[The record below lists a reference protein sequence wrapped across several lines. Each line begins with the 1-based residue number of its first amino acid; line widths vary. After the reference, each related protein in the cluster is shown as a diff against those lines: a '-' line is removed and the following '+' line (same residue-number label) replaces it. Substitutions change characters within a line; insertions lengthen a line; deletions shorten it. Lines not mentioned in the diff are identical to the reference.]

1 MLIDVLVD
9 LPIAGNKTYTYRV
22 PEAMTLTVGAVV
34 AVPFGPRVVHGFCT
48 RIREA
53 SCETDKTRD
62 VLELVSPTFFPE
74 GYWNLLIRVSDYYL
88 TPLSKVL
95 ETVLPP
101 GVLTRVQRRVRLIP
115 VEKRPTHQAT
125 LFAPPL
131 SPKAR
136 AVLAVLE
143 KSPDLAMLALQR
155 KVPQAAT
162 GLRELQKLGWVESFF
177 LETNTAKPKRQKFV
191 TLVSV
196 HSDGLT
202 ARQREVLNVLEVL
215 GGSLP
220 VQEALAK
227 ARTTTG
233 TLQTLAKLGRVTLE
247 EREVLRFL
255 GGVGAQGSQAGQPKA
270 LTVYQQKALELIQDL
285 FEKPPSHLQALL
297 HGVTGSGK
305 TEVYLQTIAPVLEQ
319 GHSALVLVPEIGL
332 TPQLTD
338 RFEARFPGRVRVYHS
353 ALSDGER
360 YDTWRQMLTPE
371 PQVVVGTRSAIFAPL
386 QNLGLIILDEEH
398 DGSYKQDQPQPCYHA
413 RTVAQW
419 RSQLE
424 QVPLILGSATPAI
437 ETFMQ
442 HEPSSPSY
450 CALPERVEGRP
461 MPVVEVVDMREE
473 LADGNFSPFSR
484 LLQHTLSELPTSKEQ
499 GILFLN
505 RRGYSTFVMCRS
517 CGYTITCPHC
527 AVSLTYHQAG
537 ERLRCHYCN
546 HSAMQPEQCPVCSSP
561 YLKYFGSGTQRIEED
576 LSRLFPELVSLR
588 YDRDTTT
595 RKGSHRRIIDQF
607 QRGEAQVLIGTQ
619 MLTKGL
625 DLPEVTLVGILVADG
640 ILNLPD
646 FRASERAF
654 QTLIQVA
661 GRAGRGDKP
670 GRVILQ
676 TYSPDHPVIQAV
688 KSHAYE
694 PFIQKELEER
704 HSFGY
709 PPFVQLVCIHFQ
721 GMLEAEV
728 VACAESLA
736 LHLHQ
741 QTVNIEQLGP
751 APCTIEKVKNQYRW
765 QLLLKNPHTEN
776 GYSEGYQQIAQA
788 LTLFPGHPRVRIHV
802 DVDPLRIL

>member
-22 PEAMTLTVGAVV
+22 PEAMSLGVGAVV

-53 SCETDKTRD
+53 DAQTDKTRD
-62 VLELVSPTFFPE
+62 VLELISPAFFPE
-74 GYWNLLIRVSDYYL
+74 GYWNLLIKVADYYL

-101 GVLTRVQRRVRLIP
+101 GVLTRTQRRVRLIP
-115 VEKRPTHQAT
+115 IENRPTHQAAF
-125 LFAPPL
+125 FAPPL

-136 AVLAVLE
+136 AVLAALE
-143 KSPDLAMLALQR
+143 QSPDLAMLALQR
-155 KVPQAAT
+155 KVPQAAA

-177 LETNTAKPKRQKFV
+177 LETNGAKPKRQKFV
-191 TLVSV
+191 TLV
-196 HSDGLT
+196 HAQPEGLT
-202 ARQREVLNVLEVL
+202 ARQREVLHALELL
-215 GGSLP
+215 GGSIP
-220 VQEALAK
+220 VQKALSK

-247 EREVLRFL
+247 DREVLRFL
-255 GGVGAQGSQAGQPKA
+255 GGIGVQSDQPKT
-270 LTVYQQKALELIQDL
+270 LTIHQQKALERIQRL
-285 FEKPPSHLQALL
+285 FEKSPTHLQALL

-319 GHSALVLVPEIGL
+319 GCSALVLVPEIGL

-360 YDTWRQMLTPE
+360 YDTWRQMLTAE
-371 PQVVVGTRSAIFAPL
+371 SHVVVGTRSAVFAPL

-419 RSQLE
+419 RSSLE

-437 ETFMQ
+437 ETFAACTLGKS
-442 HEPSSPSY
+442 PSALSY
-450 CALPERVEGRP
+450 CALPHRVEDRP
-461 MPVVEVVDMREE
+461 MPVVDVVDMREE

-484 LLQHTLSELPTSKEQ
+484 RLQHTLSELQTSGEQ

-505 RRGYSTFVMCRS
+505 RRGYSSFVMCRG
-517 CGYTITCPHC
+517 CGYAITCPHC
-527 AVSLTYHQAG
+527 AVSLTYHQSG

-546 HSAMQPEQCPVCSSP
+546 HSASQPEQCPVCRSP
-561 YLKYFGSGTQRIEED
+561 YLKHFGSGTQRIEED
-576 LSRLFPELVSLR
+576 LTRLFPTLVSLR

-607 QRGEAQVLIGTQ
+607 ERGEAQILIGTQ

-640 ILNLPD
+640 MLNLPD

-654 QTLIQVA
+654 QTLTQVA

-676 TYSPDHPVIQAV
+676 TYSPDHPVVHAV
-688 KSHAYE
+688 QSHAYE
-694 PFIQKELEER
+694 PFIQQELEDR
-704 HSFGY
+704 RAFGY

-721 GMLEAEV
+721 GGMEAAV
-728 VACAESLA
+728 IDCADSFSA
-736 LHLHQ
+736 HLRLQ
-741 QTVNIEQLGP
+741 ASNLEQLGP

-765 QLLLKNPHTEN
+765 QLLLKNAQGPQ
-776 GYSEGYQQIAQA
+776 GYEQIAKA
-788 LTLFPGHPRVRIHV
+788 LALFPGHSGVRINV

>member
-9 LPIAGNKTYTYRV
+9 LPIAGNRTYTYRV
-22 PEAMTLTVGAVV
+22 PEAMAVAVGAVV
-34 AVPFGPRVVHGFCT
+34 AVPFGTRVVHGFCT

-53 SCETDKTRD
+53 DGATDKTRE
-62 VLELVSPTFFPE
+62 VLELISPAFFPE
-74 GYWNLLIRVSDYYL
+74 GYWDLLIKVADYYL

-101 GVLTRVQRRVRLIP
+101 GVVTRSQRRVRIIP
-115 VEKRPTHQAT
+115 LEKRPTHQAAF
-125 LFAPPL
+125 FAPPL

-136 AVLAVLE
+136 AVFAALE
-143 KSPDLAMLALQR
+143 QSPDLAMLALQR
-155 KVPQAAT
+155 KVPQAAA

-177 LETNTAKPKRQKFV
+177 LETNAAKPKRQKFV
-191 TLVSV
+191 TLV
-196 HSDGLT
+196 HAQPEGLT
-202 ARQREVLNVLEVL
+202 TRQREVLHALEAL
-215 GGSLP
+215 GGSTP
-220 VQEALAK
+220 VQEALIK
-227 ARTTTG
+227 ARTTIG
-233 TLQTLAKLGRVTLE
+233 TLQTLAELGRVTLE
-247 EREVLRFL
+247 SREVLRFL
-255 GGVGAQGSQAGQPKA
+255 GGIGVQPDHPKT
-270 LTVYQQKALELIQDL
+270 LTVHQQQALERIQTL
-285 FEKPPSHLQALL
+285 FEQPPTNLQALL

-319 GHSALVLVPEIGL
+319 GCSALVLVPEIGL

-338 RFEARFPGRVRVYHS
+338 RFEARFPGKVRVYHS

-360 YDTWRQMLTPE
+360 YDTWRQMLTAE
-371 PQVVVGTRSAIFAPL
+371 PQVIVGTRSAVFAPL

-419 RSQLE
+419 RSHLE
-424 QVPLILGSATPAI
+424 KIPLILGSATPAI
-437 ETFMQ
+437 ETFAQ
-442 HEPSSPSY
+442 HRPSSSSY
-450 CALPERVEGRP
+450 CALPNRVEGRP
-461 MPVVEVVDMREE
+461 MPVVDVVDMREE

-484 LLQHTLSELPTSKEQ
+484 LLQHTLSDLQTSGEQ

-517 CGYTITCPHC
+517 CGYAITCPHC

-546 HSAMQPEQCPVCSSP
+546 HSASQPEQCPVCSSP

-576 LSRLFPELVSLR
+576 LTRLLPSLVSLR

-607 QRGEAQVLIGTQ
+607 QRGEAQILIGTQ

-654 QTLIQVA
+654 QTLTQVA

-676 TYSPDHPVIQAV
+676 TYSPDHPVIHAV
-688 KSHAYE
+688 RSHAYE
-694 PFIQKELEER
+694 PFIQGELEER
-704 HSFGY
+704 RAFGY

-721 GMLEAEV
+721 GGLEAAV
-728 VACAESLA
+728 IDCADSFSAHLRLQTPSL
-736 LHLHQ
+736 
-741 QTVNIEQLGP
+741 EQLGP

-765 QLLLKNPHTEN
+765 QLLLKNTQGPP
-776 GYSEGYQQIAQA
+776 GYEQIAKA
-788 LTLFPGHPRVRIHV
+788 LTQFAGHPRVRINV

>member
-22 PEAMTLTVGAVV
+22 PEAMSLGLGAVV

-53 SCETDKTRD
+53 GEPTDRTRD
-62 VLELVSPTFFPE
+62 VLELISPAFFPE
-74 GYWNLLIRVSDYYL
+74 GYWHLLIKVADYYL

-101 GVLTRVQRRVRLIP
+101 GVLTRTQRRVRFIP
-115 VEKRPTHQAT
+115 VEKRPTHQAAF
-125 LFAPPL
+125 FAPPL

-136 AVLAVLE
+136 AVLAALE
-143 KSPDLAMLALQR
+143 QSPDLALLALQR
-155 KVPQAAT
+155 KVPQAAE

-177 LETNTAKPKRQKFV
+177 LETNGAKPKRQKFV
-191 TLVSV
+191 TLV
-196 HSDGLT
+196 HAQPEGLT
-202 ARQREVLNVLEVL
+202 ARQREVLHALESR
-215 GGSLP
+215 GGSIP
-220 VQEALAK
+220 VQEALSK
-227 ARTTTG
+227 ARTTTA

-247 EREVLRFL
+247 DREVLRFL
-255 GGVGAQGSQAGQPKA
+255 GGIGVQPDQPKT
-270 LTVYQQKALELIQDL
+270 LTMDQQKALAQIQTL
-285 FEKPPSHLQALL
+285 FEKPPTHLQALL

-305 TEVYLQTIAPVLEQ
+305 TEVYLQTIAPVLAQ
-319 GHSALVLVPEIGL
+319 GCSALVLVPEIGL

-338 RFEARFPGRVRVYHS
+338 RFEARFPGKVRVYHS

-360 YDTWRQMLTPE
+360 YDTWRQMLTAE
-371 PQVVVGTRSAIFAPL
+371 SQVIVGTRSAVFAPL

-419 RSQLE
+419 RSSLE
-424 QVPLILGSATPAI
+424 QVPLVLGSATPAI
-437 ETFMQ
+437 ETFAACTSGKD
-442 HEPSSPSY
+442 PSNRY

-461 MPVVEVVDMREE
+461 MPVVDVVDMREE

-484 LLQHTLSELPTSKEQ
+484 RLQNTLSELQTSGEQ

-505 RRGYSTFVMCRS
+505 RRGYSSFVMCRG
-517 CGYTITCPHC
+517 CGYAITCPHC

-546 HSAMQPEQCPVCSSP
+546 HSASQPEQCPVCRSP
-561 YLKYFGSGTQRIEED
+561 YLKHFGSGTQRIEES
-576 LSRLFPELVSLR
+576 LAGLFPGLVALR

-607 QRGEAQVLIGTQ
+607 QRGEAQILIGTQ

-640 ILNLPD
+640 MLNLPD

-654 QTLIQVA
+654 QTLTQVS
-661 GRAGRGDKP
+661 GRAGRGNKP

-676 TYSPDHPVIQAV
+676 TYSPDHPVIHAV
-688 KSHAYE
+688 QSHAYE
-694 PFIQKELEER
+694 PFIQQELEDR
-704 HSFGY
+704 RAFGY

-721 GMLEAEV
+721 GSLEAAV
-728 VACAESLA
+728 IDCADSLSA
-736 LHLHQ
+736 HLRLQ
-741 QTVNIEQLGP
+741 ASTLEQLGP

-765 QLLLKNPHTEN
+765 QLLLKNAQGSQ
-776 GYSEGYQQIAQA
+776 GYEQIARA
-788 LTLFPGHPRVRIHV
+788 LALFPGHPSIRISV